1 MTPISLLLKDNLV
14 EIVQLICMV
23 QVAAVLEVKE
33 EILVD
38 LLVDK
43 VVLE

>member
-1 MTPISLLLKDNLV
+1 LLV

-23 QVAAVLEVKE
+23 EVAVVPALKE